1 MYRAKP
7 PEFTCYGPF
16 GWRGEGGRVEGS
28 RVELTKNKL
37 ILGYIYYTL
46 LYSPSFLLNPNGP
59 LIFLASFWSMNLE
72 LKMAE

>member
-1 MYRAKP
+1 M
-7 PEFTCYGPF
+7 
-16 GWRGEGGRVEGS
+16 EGS

-46 LYSPSFLLNPNGP
+46 LYSLSLLLNPNGP
-59 LIFLASFWSMNLE
+59 LIFLAGFWSMNLE

>member
-1 MYRAKP
+1 M
-7 PEFTCYGPF
+7 
-16 GWRGEGGRVEGS
+16 EGS

-59 LIFLASFWSMNLE
+59 LIFLAGFWSMNLE